1 MKRFELK
8 PPVVDAI
15 QFTPETLNEILQWFV
30 QTGYK
35 DFELYMVEG
44 MTPARIMLSDYNAR
58 FGDYIVRYKG
68 EFSVKA
74 AEEIADLYA
83 EILPVKEV
91 DNER

>member
-35 DFELYMVEG
+35 DFELI
-44 MTPARIMLSDYNAR
+44 PAEPSSPMCISLPSRNVHL
-58 FGDYIVRYKG
+58 GDYIVRYKG
-68 EFSVKA
+68 EFSVKV
-74 AEEIADLYA
+74 AEEIADLYT

-91 DNER
+91 GNG